1 MQSFVGKLTSAV
13 VVHAAARGAA
23 RRSDVERLVVIDSRL
38 PLVVRARGDLV
49 VLERRLVILVAAS
62 AVSEHSGDGTVSGR
76 VDVRGAVPSL
86 RFWCLSRGGVETPIP
101 PQTCQ

>member
-1 MQSFVGKLTSAV
+1 MHVCKYVRVLGNQSLIGLRAV
-13 VVHAAARGAA
+13 
-23 RRSDVERLVVIDSRL
+23 VVIDSHL

-76 VDVRGAVPSL
+76 VDVRGATSPACTS
-86 RFWCLSRGGVETPIP
+86 SRTLKGGREGEP
-101 PQTCQ
+101 